1 MLPLFR
7 SFCRT
12 PQSGFNNLMTD
23 PRGSDGEKDGTVNQ
37 RLHLDTI
44 DSRVRDAALPLGV
57 YSPWGPV
64 Q

>member
-1 MLPLFR
+1 
-7 SFCRT
+7 
-12 PQSGFNNLMTD
+12 MTD
-23 PRGSDGEKDGTVNQ
+23 PRGSDGEKYGTKNQ

-44 DSRVRDAALPLGV
+44 DSRVRDAALPLGA